1 MSANPEHFLDRIT
14 KLDDRARYE
23 FSGSKKV
30 YVAGSRPDIRVPMR
44 EIALTDTLTEKG
56 REPNVPLRV
65 YDTSGVYS
73 DPQAP
78 LDLRAG
84 LPLLREQW
92 IDERADTEQLTGLT
106 STYGRSRQSD
116 IQTAHLRFEHIR
128 HPRRAKAGKNVT
140 QLHYARQ
147 GIITPEMEFIAIR
160 ENLRRQHYIESL
172 RNSGP
177 EGERMAARLTR
188 SHPGQGFG
196 ARIPDVITP
205 EFVRKEIAEGRAI
218 LPANI
223 NHPEIEPM

>member
-160 ENLRRQHYIESL
+160 ENQQ
-172 RNSGP
+172 
-177 EGERMAARLTR
+177 RLELGSEAVEAILNQR
-188 SHPGQGFG
+188 HPGQAF
-196 ARIPDVITP
+196 
-205 EFVRKEIAEGRAI
+205 EIGRAS
-218 LPANI
+218 
-223 NHPEIEPM
+223 